1 LVLWKLVLATG
12 EPVAGPSVSN
22 GSWPVELARRW
33 VYSGSPAAGWFGL
46 AGGLVPSICYTLGCL
61 MGMDAL
67 DLTFRLEK
75 QLGIKIS
82 QAEGIAV
89 LFDTAGTI
97 HRYLIS
103 KLQGEYQQ
111 VPRIEPLFKEV
122 ADAVNRITGWWRL
135 TSSLDLNRRF
145 SPATRAAN
153 WQALEDA
160 LGMSLPQLQQPADGE
175 FPKTPRKCDS
185 VISLTYWIVEHHPE
199 RVEWFPVSCERTGK
213 MSTHQFSEDEVWAIL
228 CECICDA
235 LGVKPEEITPDSRMV
250 EDLGMN

>member
-1 LVLWKLVLATG
+1 
-12 EPVAGPSVSN
+12 
-22 GSWPVELARRW
+22 
-33 VYSGSPAAGWFGL
+33 
-46 AGGLVPSICYTLGCL
+46 VPSICYTLGCL

>member
-1 LVLWKLVLATG
+1 MDLGRLNWRDGGSILEVLPLVGSDLLVDSCRASAT
-12 EPVAGPSVSN
+12 AH
-22 GSWPVELARRW
+22 
-33 VYSGSPAAGWFGL
+33 
-46 AGGLVPSICYTLGCL
+46 TLGCL

-82 QAEGIAV
+82 RAEGIAV

-97 HRYLIS
+97 HRYLVS
-103 KLQGEYQQ
+103 KLQGEYRQ
-111 VPRIEPLFKEV
+111 VPRIEPVFKEV
-122 ADAVNRITGWWRL
+122 ADAVNRIKGWWRL

-153 WQALEDA
+153 WRALEAA
-160 LGMSLPQLQQPADGE
+160 LGLPLPDLEQPAGKE
-175 FPKTPRKCDS
+175 IPKIPRKCDS

-213 MSTHQFSEDEVWAIL
+213 MATHQFSEGELWAIL

>member
-1 LVLWKLVLATG
+1 LTGRDGGAILQVLLHIGSNSLVDLCRASAT
-12 EPVAGPSVSN
+12 
-22 GSWPVELARRW
+22 AR
-33 VYSGSPAAGWFGL
+33 
-46 AGGLVPSICYTLGCL
+46 TLGCV
-61 MGMDAL
+61 MGIDAL

-75 QLGIKIS
+75 RLGIKIS
-82 QAEGIAV
+82 WAEGIAV

-97 HRYLIS
+97 HRYLVS
-103 KLQGEYQQ
+103 KLRGGYRQ

-145 SPATRAAN
+145 PPATRAAN
-153 WQALEDA
+153 WQALEGA
-160 LGMSLPQLQQPADGE
+160 LGISLPQLEQPADDE
-175 FPKTPRKCDS
+175 FPKIPRQCDS

-213 MSTHQFSEDEVWAIL
+213 MATHQFREDEVWAIL

-235 LGVKPEEITPDSRMV
+235 LGVKPEEITPESRMI